1 MKELEV
7 YKHIVQ
13 YYETD
18 MMGFVHH
25 SNYIRWME
33 ESRVDFLRQLKID
46 YTSLEKDGIVSPT
59 VEVNCRYRKSTT
71 FEDIVFVTVTMTEFK
86 GVKLKFA
93 YIMKNA
99 EGEVVA
105 EASSVHCFIDKNG
118 RPIRLAKEYP
128 EYYSIIMDNIVWE
141 SDSEG

>member
-1 MKELEV
+1 MEA

-25 SNYIRWME
+25 SNYVRWME
-33 ESRVDFLRQLKID
+33 EARVDFLKQLDID
-46 YTSLEKDGIVSPT
+46 YLKMEKDGIVSPT
-59 VEVNCRYRKSTT
+59 VEVSCRYRKSTT
-71 FEDIVFVTVTMTEFK
+71 FQDEVSISVTITEFK

-93 YIMKNA
+93 YMMKNA
-99 EGEVVA
+99 LGNIVA
-105 EASSVHCFIDKNG
+105 EADSVHCFINKNG

-128 EYYSIIMDNIVWE
+128 VYYKIIMDNITE
-141 SDSEG
+141 RNGD

>member
-71 FEDIVFVTVTMTEFK
+71 FEDVVFVTVTMTEFK

>member
-1 MKELEV
+1 MKEIEV

-25 SNYIRWME
+25 SNYVRWME
-33 ESRVDFLRQLKID
+33 EARVDFLCQLDID
-46 YTSLEKDGIVSPT
+46 YTRLEKDGIVSPT
-59 VEVNCRYRKSTT
+59 IEVTCRYKKSTT
-71 FEDIVFVTVTMTEFK
+71 FQDEVFITVTMTEFK

-99 EGEVVA
+99 KGEVVA
-105 EASSVHCFIDKNG
+105 EANSVHCFIDKTG

-128 EYYSIIMDNIVWE
+128 EYYGIIMDNIVPE
-141 SDSEG
+141 EKI

>member
-1 MKELEV
+1 MKEIEV

-13 YYETD
+13 DYETD

-33 ESRVDFLRQLKID
+33 ESRVDYLRQINID
-46 YTSLEKDGIVSPT
+46 YTRLEKDGIVSPT

-71 FEDIVFVTVTMTEFK
+71 FQDVVFITVTMSEFK

-93 YIMKNA
+93 YVMKNA
-99 EGEVVA
+99 DGDVVA
-105 EASSVHCFIDKNG
+105 EASSVHCFIDKVG

-128 EYYSIIMDNIVWE
+128 EYYSIIMDNIVQE
-141 SDSEG
+141 SDSK

>member
-1 MKELEV
+1 MKEIEA

-33 ESRVDFLRQLKID
+33 EARVDFLYRINID
-46 YTSLEKDGIVSPT
+46 YTKLEKDGIVSPT

-71 FEDIVFVTVTMTEFK
+71 FHDVVLISVAITEFK
-86 GVKLKFA
+86 GVKVKFA
-93 YIMKNA
+93 YVMKNA
-99 EGEVVA
+99 AGELVA

-128 EYYSIIMDNIVWE
+128 EYYSIIMDNVVPE
-141 SDSEG
+141 SDS

>member
-71 FEDIVFVTVTMTEFK
+71 FEDVVFVTVTMTEFK

-105 EASSVHCFIDKNG
+105 EASSVHCLIDKNG

>member
-71 FEDIVFVTVTMTEFK
+71 FEDVVFVTVTMTEFK

-118 RPIRLAKEYP
+118 
-128 EYYSIIMDNIVWE
+128 
-141 SDSEG
+141 

>member
-1 MKELEV
+1 MEA

-33 ESRVDFLRQLKID
+33 EARADYLRQLGID
-46 YTSLEKDGIVSPT
+46 YMGMERDGIVSPT
-59 VEVNCRYRKSTT
+59 IEVSCRYKKSTT
-71 FEDIVFVTVTMTEFK
+71 FLDEVTITVSMAEFK

-93 YIMKNA
+93 YIMTNA
-99 EGEVVA
+99 NGEVVA
-105 EASSVHCFIDKNG
+105 EANSVHCFINKNG
-118 RPIRLAKEYP
+118 RTIKIAKEYP
-128 EYYSIIMDNIVWE
+128 RYYEIIMDNITI
-141 SDSEG
+141 SD